1 MAKSAEKSL
10 LGVSQLARREA
21 VMVRRSF
28 LTGRQSVSDFVVATV
43 QQAAKAIV
51 HEREMLPLN
60 ESQSRAFVE
69 ALLNPPAANEAL

>member
-1 MAKSAEKSL
+1 
-10 LGVSQLARREA
+10 
-21 VMVRRSF
+21 MVRRSF